1 MVIQLQKGQK
11 IDLGKTSPGL
21 TKAVIGLGWDIKS
34 YDGGSDFDLDASAF
48 LLDANGKCTKETD
61 FIFYNN
67 LQSPCGSV
75 LHTGDNRTGEGE
87 GDDEQ
92 LVVDLKKVPADVHR
106 IAITVT
112 IYDAEGRSQNFGQVG
127 NAFVRLANEETNEEV
142 LRFDLGK
149 ISPLKRQLSFVN
161 YTVIMDSG
169 SLMQ

>member
-21 TKAVIGLGWDIKS
+21 TRAVIGLGWDIKQ
-34 YDGGSDFDLDASAF
+34 YDGGSDYDLDASAF
-48 LLDANGKCTKETD
+48 LLNQEGKCTKETD

-75 LHTGDNRTGEGE
+75 AHTGDNRTGEGD

-92 LVVDLKKVPADVHR
+92 LVVDLSKVPADVHR

-112 IYDAEGRSQNFGQVG
+112 IYDAEGRRQNFGQVA
-127 NAFVRLANEETNEEV
+127 NAFARLTNEETNEEV
-142 LRFDLGK
+142 LRYDLGEDFS
-149 ISPLKRQLSFVN
+149 IETAVVFC
-161 YTVIMDSG
+161 
-169 SLMQ
+169 

>member
-1 MVIQLQKGQK
+1 MRTENVRRKLILSS
-11 IDLGKTSPGL
+11 IIIYSLL
-21 TKAVIGLGWDIKS
+21 A
-34 YDGGSDFDLDASAF
+34 DGF
-48 LLDANGKCTKETD
+48 
-61 FIFYNN
+61 
-67 LQSPCGSV
+67 

-92 LVVDLKKVPADVHR
+92 LVVDLKKVPADVHK

-149 ISPLKRQLSFVN
+149 ISPSKQQLSFVN